1 MKQILVSAMAAA
13 LAVSFAASASANTT
27 GANTGA
33 KHGAKHQV
41 SASIE
46 ASCKQQAAKK
56 FSAIH
61 FLKRRNFANNCEAQH
76 ANAKA
81 KPAVTTGQAV
91 KAQPSTTGQGTS
103 MDQKK

>member
-1 MKQILVSAMAAA
+1 MKKILVPAMAAA
-13 LAVSFAASASANTT
+13 LAVSFAASASANTVT
-27 GANTGA
+27 
-33 KHGAKHQV
+33 KHKV

-61 FLKRRNFANNCEAQH
+61 FLKRRNFVNNCEAQH

-81 KPAVTTGQAV
+81 KPAVTTGQAA
-91 KAQPSTTGQGTS
+91 KPQPSTTGMGTS
-103 MDQKK
+103 MDRKK